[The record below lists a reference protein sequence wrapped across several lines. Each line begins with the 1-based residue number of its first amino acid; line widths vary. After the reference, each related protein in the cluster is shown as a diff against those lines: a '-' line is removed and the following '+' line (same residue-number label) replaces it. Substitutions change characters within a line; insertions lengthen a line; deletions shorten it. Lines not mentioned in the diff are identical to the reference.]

1 MERQI
6 VATQLRVAGE
16 AAGRGARAAI
26 SKREN
31 SVVRRCL
38 QGLSDHEL
46 IASGGFQSA
55 DSLEEVRSPDSGGPD
70 LDVHRDDLPVAGMH
84 SLLVDLG
91 HPGVDQYPH
100 AQALELLV
108 RRRGRAGGG
117 RAGGTSMA
125 SICSPAVIDSASS
138 FRLRPG
144 RDEDLAP
151 GAAGAAD
158 LSVQRHKGT
167 IERFGQCNVPSV
179 VTGQVVPQRPYALG
193 KRHER
198 KQLKVKP
205 KQVSVSAVGLESR
218 DFAGSF
224 QPPQNVA
231 RLGQRQLRTGRR
243 ILGERGFRPSPL
255 SPRVDQNRD
264 KHGCIDDDRH
274 VRSASRAR
282 RMLDGRTRVPAASL
296 RLRTPCSHA
305 SMEGRE
311 AIRSNSQRRNSCM
324 DWRCNAARAA
334 SSSRTSSGTPLMVI

>member
-1 MERQI
+1 MRELPRRALQAP
-6 VATQLRVAGE
+6 VRATVPATLR
-16 AAGRGARAAI
+16 R
-26 SKREN
+26 
-31 SVVRRCL
+31 
-38 QGLSDHEL
+38 
-46 IASGGFQSA
+46 
-55 DSLEEVRSPDSGGPD
+55 
-70 LDVHRDDLPVAGMH
+70 
-84 SLLVDLG
+84 SLLVRHAAPDRTQRRQAG
-91 HPGVDQYPH
+91 AIPGAYRGSTVDTSVFTPLASRQCS
-100 AQALELLV
+100 LS
-108 RRRGRAGGG
+108 RGRTTWLTRPIAMSSAP
-117 RAGGTSMA
+117 RNQPWIAI
-125 SICSPAVIDSASS
+125 ICSPAVIDSASS
-138 FRLRPG
+138 FRLRPR

-158 LSVQRHKGT
+158 RSVQRHKGT
-167 IERFGQCNVPSV
+167 IERFGQCYVPGV

-205 KQVSVSAVGLESR
+205 KQISVSAVGLESR

-282 RMLDGRTRVPAASL
+282 RMLDGRTRVPAAAL